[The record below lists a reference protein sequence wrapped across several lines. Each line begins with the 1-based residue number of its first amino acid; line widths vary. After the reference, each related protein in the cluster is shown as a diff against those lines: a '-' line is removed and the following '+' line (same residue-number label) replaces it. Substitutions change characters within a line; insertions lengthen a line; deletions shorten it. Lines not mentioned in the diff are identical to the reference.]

1 MGPLTALLLATPLF
15 GFALDIDSS
24 LSDPPAVVI
33 EPALVLALEV
43 SAELDSPELDSKEP
57 TTADLIR
64 KRNKFKKIHKNFGI
78 ATWSAMTLTVI
89 SGFIQFYNQYGW
101 WDSQANNPCVRG
113 TAVFGQ
119 RQCSGVPALHLALG
133 ATTGALFFTTF
144 GLSYGMP
151 DPLNVSEGNSDFARK
166 LRTHKILR
174 WVTFAGMLAQI
185 GTGLVIAN
193 PEWFGMDRANNYNTL
208 RALATTHL
216 AIGLATW
223 GALTWQGAI
232 MVF

>member
-15 GFALDIDSS
+15 GFALDFDTS

-33 EPALVLALEV
+33 DPAVVLSFEIA
-43 SAELDSPELDSKEP
+43 AELDSPELEASEP

-64 KRNKFKKIHKNFGI
+64 KRNKIKKIHKNFGI

-144 GLSYGMP
+144 GLSYAMP

-174 WVTFAGMLAQI
+174 WVHFIGMISQLAAMLPACCM
-185 GTGLVIAN
+185 G
-193 PEWFGMDRANNYNTL
+193 PRDRP
-208 RALATTHL
+208 RGRPH
-216 AIGLATW
+216 
-223 GALTWQGAI
+223 
-232 MVF
+232 V

>member
-15 GFALDIDSS
+15 GFSLDLDTS
-24 LSDPPAVVI
+24 LHDPPAVVI
-33 EPALVLALEV
+33 DPALMLAVEV
-43 SAELDSPELDSKEP
+43 TAELEPPEP

-64 KRNKFKKIHKNFGI
+64 KRNKIKKIHKNFGI
-78 ATWSAMTLTVI
+78 ATWAMTTVTVI

-119 RQCSGVPALHLALG
+119 RQCSGVPTAHLAFA

-144 GLSYGMP
+144 GLSYAMP

-174 WVTFAGMLAQI
+174 WVTFAGMLAQF
-185 GTGLVIAN
+185 GLGLVIAN
-193 PEWFGMDRANNYNTL
+193 PEWFGMDRANNYGTL